1 MKPKKIFKISLNMVK
16 ANKLRSWLTIIGVVI
31 GIASVMTVVTTGEY
45 FQDQVTKT
53 LEDFG
58 GDGITIVASVPF
70 MMNEEES
77 VGEPVTENKETN
89 QFIDDPGSES
99 QAQLTKKDVQTLE
112 RISAIEHINV
122 KVESFPMLSMGNEET
137 SVHVSGVDPKVW
149 SKMTTEDI
157 GEGRLLK
164 AGDKNV
170 VVISDN
176 LANEAFKDKKIRL
189 NQLILLNGK
198 SYRVV
203 GILAKGDGLLGGMG
217 GLFGS
222 SVFMPFEDMYVMDQ
236 DNEYSTL
243 QKGVYDSIEVKL
255 YKNAELQP
263 ALDEMDKKLK
273 LSRRVNEDTK
283 DFYIHSQQEM
293 MESTNK
299 LISGLTAFLA
309 FIAGISLLVG
319 SVGIANTMFTSVL
332 EKTKEIGIM
341 KAIGARN
348 EDVLLIFLCN
358 AALIGLVGGII
369 GILFGTAFVQVIVYL
384 ISMQLKIPF
393 VFTLSV
399 KATVVATL
407 VSIGV
412 GLIAGFM
419 PAKSAAKLNPVDALR
434 YE

>member
-58 GDGITIVASVPF
+58 GDTITIVASVPF

-77 VGEPVTENKETN
+77 VGEPVIENKETN
-89 QFIDDPGSES
+89 QFIDDPVSES

-112 RISAIEHINV
+112 RISAIEYINV
-122 KVESFPMLSMGNEET
+122 KVESGAMLSIGNEET
-137 SVHVSGVDPKVW
+137 SVYISGVDPKVW

-189 NQLILLNGK
+189 NQLILLDGR

-222 SVFMPFEDMYVMDQ
+222 SVFMPYEDMYTMAQ
-236 DNEYSTL
+236 DDEYSNL
-243 QKGVYDSIEVKL
+243 EKDVYGSIEVKL

-283 DFYIHSQQEM
+283 DFYIYSQQEM

-369 GILFGTAFVQVIVYL
+369 GIIFGTAFVQVIVYL